1 MAKRRP
7 KGKKPPPHCKAILL
21 CDQVMLDAVTRKTSL
36 IGVFD
41 SFFLRQFPGKTHQF
55 CVFLQLVD
63 GIETCVLTADVQDLH
78 DNAILGRLM
87 QLQVRFADRNNKL
100 NLNVGPV
107 TMQLPHSGAYDVV
120 LMADGQEI
128 DRQRFEARLFPEPK
142 KQQETEEEDDEED
155 GDGEE

>member
-1 MAKRRP
+1 MAKKRR
-7 KGKKPPPHCKAILL
+7 KGKKPPPRCKAILL

-41 SFFLRQFPGKTHQF
+41 SFFMRQFPGPTQQF

-63 GIETCVLTADVQDLH
+63 GIGTYVLTAEVHDLH
-78 DNAILGRLM
+78 DDAVIARLL
-87 QLQVRFADRNNKL
+87 QLQVKFPGRTNKL

-107 TMQLPHSGAYDVV
+107 VMQIPHVGAFDVV

-128 DRQRFEARLFPEPK
+128 DRQRFDARLFGGPPSEPPRPN
-142 KQQETEEEDDEED
+142 QP
-155 GDGEE
+155 GE

>member
-7 KGKKPPPHCKAILL
+7 KGKKPPPRCKAILL

-41 SFFLRQFPGKTHQF
+41 SFYLRQFPGPTHQF

-63 GIETCVLTADVQDLH
+63 GIDTCVLTADVQDLH
-78 DNAILGRLM
+78 DNAVIGRLL
-87 QLQVRFADRNNKL
+87 QLQVKFPDRMNKL
-100 NLNVGPV
+100 NLNLGPMV
-107 TMQLPHSGAYDVV
+107 IKLPHSGAFDVV

-128 DRQRFEARLFPEPK
+128 DRQRFEAREFPE
-142 KQQETEEEDDEED
+142 KQPPPEQEQEEDADEP
-155 GDGEE
+155 GE